1 MDEVHRVLVV
11 DDEPAILRAVS
22 RALAARGYSVRQA
35 DTGRKALDL
44 IASED
49 PHAVLLDLCLPDI
62 DGVDVCREVRTWSSV
77 PIIVLSAS
85 WEDHRKVEALDEGA
99 NDYVTKPYST
109 PELLA
114 RLRAALRSSG
124 PSRPLVDESVFVVDD
139 LRVDVGHHTLHV
151 EDRLVELTPKE
162 FAFLALLARY
172 PGRVLT
178 HRAILQEVWGPAY
191 GTEIQ
196 YLRVFAGQL
205 RKKLDDDASNPR
217 LVTELGVGYRL
228 VERSKDL

>member
-1 MDEVHRVLVV
+1 MADAHRVVVV

-22 RALAARGYSVRQA
+22 RALTARGYGVRQA
-35 DTGRKALDL
+35 DTGQKAIDL

-62 DGVDVCREVRTWSSV
+62 DGVDVCRQVRAWSAV

-124 PSRPLVDESVFVVDD
+124 TPRSLVDESVFVVDD

-151 EDRLVELTPKE
+151 GERLVELTPKE
-162 FAFLALLARY
+162 FAFLALLARHS
-172 PGRVLT
+172 GRVLT
-178 HRAILQEVWGPAY
+178 HRAILQGVWGPEY